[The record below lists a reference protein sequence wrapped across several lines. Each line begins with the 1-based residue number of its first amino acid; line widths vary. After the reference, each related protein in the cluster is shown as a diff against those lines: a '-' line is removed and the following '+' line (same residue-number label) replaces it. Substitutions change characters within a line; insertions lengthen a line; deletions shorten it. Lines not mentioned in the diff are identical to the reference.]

1 MNKST
6 HNFGNS
12 VLGQLISLIPTFI
25 IDSAVKSHNSDRYIK
40 RFTTLEHL
48 VTMLFCVG
56 SNSTSLREV
65 CTNLLGLEG
74 KLKHIKLKRPPKKR
88 VHLVML
94 ISTEVPLYLNKS
106 IMIY

>member
-1 MNKST
+1 MNTSY
-6 HNFGNS
+6 F
-12 VLGQLISLIPTFI
+12 GQLISLIPNSI
-25 IDSAVKSHNSDRYIK
+25 ISNAVEKHKSDWYVK

-74 KLKHIKLKRPPKKR
+74 KLKHIKLKQPPKKSIC
-88 VHLVML
+88 L
-94 ISTEVPLYLNKS
+94 ILKKELN
-106 IMIY
+106 